1 MLRKLIKQ
9 FLMEEANGEGQGG
22 GGALGDGGGKGGSG
36 DGSSGSGQG
45 GAAGSAGASGA
56 GAGGA
61 GSGDGGS
68 GSSQGG
74 SGTPAVSI
82 PENWQEI
89 LPNEI
94 RDQANI
100 RNFKTVDSLAKAYIH
115 AQKMV
120 GADKIAISKNP
131 SEAEIREVQ
140 ERLGLP
146 KEADK
151 YEVKLADKSPL
162 KKEIV
167 DAFKKTAFEAGIL
180 PAQAQKLVD
189 FMHSQEVE
197 NHNSQILRANQDFE
211 KNMAAIHNEWGDAY
225 GQMSAQAKAALKE
238 FGATQDDIN
247 YFKQHFGA
255 NPTVLRF
262 LSKVG
267 GTLSED
273 KIKGEGG
280 INSGA
285 MTPNQALQKIA
296 EIRANIKGP
305 YFDPTHGDHA
315 ATKAEMK
322 KLHEIAYPTK
332 KK

>member
-1 MLRKLIKQ
+1 MLRKLIKPI
-9 FLMEEANGEGQGG
+9 LMEEANGEGQGG

-36 DGSSGSGQG
+36 DGSSGGGQG
-45 GAAGSAGASGA
+45 GEAGGSGAAGGGSG
-56 GAGGA
+56 GS

-68 GSSQGG
+68 GAAQGG
-74 SGTPAVSI
+74 TNSKAVQI
-82 PENWQEI
+82 PENWQEV

-94 RDQANI
+94 RDQANL

-115 AQKMV
+115 AQKMI

-211 KNMAAIHNEWGDAY
+211 RNMAAIKNEWGDAY

-238 FGATQDDIN
+238 FGATQDDID
-247 YFKQHFGA
+247 YFKQNFGA
-255 NPTVLRF
+255 NPTILRF

-267 GTLSED
+267 STLSED

-285 MTPNQALQKIA
+285 MTPGQAMQKIA
-296 EIRANIKGP
+296 EIKANIKGP
-305 YFDPTHGDHA
+305 YYDATHGDHA

-322 KLHEIAYPTK
+322 KLYDIAYTK